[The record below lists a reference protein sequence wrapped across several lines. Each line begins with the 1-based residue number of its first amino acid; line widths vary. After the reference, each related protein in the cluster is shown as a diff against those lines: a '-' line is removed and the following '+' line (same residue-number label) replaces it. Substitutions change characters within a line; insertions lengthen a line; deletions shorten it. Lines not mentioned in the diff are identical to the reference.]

1 MLAILAWLSISNK
14 PQQVTLIKPTL
25 IKPTLIKPTTPEEV
39 IACFTVPFVYQPV
52 GSIDGY

>member
-14 PQQVTLIKPTL
+14 PQQVTL